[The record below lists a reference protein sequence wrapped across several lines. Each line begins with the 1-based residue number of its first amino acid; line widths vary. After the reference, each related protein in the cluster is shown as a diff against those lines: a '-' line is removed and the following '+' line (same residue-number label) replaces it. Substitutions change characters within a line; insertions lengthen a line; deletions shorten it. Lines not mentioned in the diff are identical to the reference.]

1 MSSDVNYDTMATD
14 LLNAGM
20 GDVGRLQFI
29 LECIKNKKPLYN
41 TDEKYLRLK
50 YMEFETK
57 LEILS
62 GGKKS
67 KTLVSE
73 NDLNGIID
81 SIVDKAISKER
92 QTEKYIIPSKKESFL
107 KRLFGKE

>member
-1 MSSDVNYDTMATD
+1 MVTD

-57 LEILS
+57 LEILY

-67 KTLVSE
+67 KTLVSD

-81 SIVDKAISKER
+81 GMVDRAISKEK
-92 QTEKYIIPSKKESFL
+92 QTEKYTIIPKKKSFL
-107 KRLFGKE
+107 KRFFGKE